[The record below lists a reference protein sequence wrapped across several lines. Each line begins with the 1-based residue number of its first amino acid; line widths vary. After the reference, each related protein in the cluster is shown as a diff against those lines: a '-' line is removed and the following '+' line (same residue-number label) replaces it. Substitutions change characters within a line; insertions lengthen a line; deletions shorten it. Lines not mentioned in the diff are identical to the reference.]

1 MSGAPLLK
9 NVEVLKTV
17 EPHGMHNYVIHYN
30 VWIINHHQH
39 ILMFGAARLQNMMD
53 SNTMV
58 TFWYTWMV
66 SWFCP
71 MIQGE

>member
-1 MSGAPLLK
+1 
-9 NVEVLKTV
+9 
-17 EPHGMHNYVIHYN
+17 
-30 VWIINHHQH
+30 
-39 ILMFGAARLQNMMD
+39 MMD